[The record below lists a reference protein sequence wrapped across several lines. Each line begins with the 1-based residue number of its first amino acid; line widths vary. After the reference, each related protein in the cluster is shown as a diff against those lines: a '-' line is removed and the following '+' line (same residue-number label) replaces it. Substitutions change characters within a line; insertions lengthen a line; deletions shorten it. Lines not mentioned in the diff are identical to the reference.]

1 MRLLCIVL
9 KRMAIRPNC
18 LLVYS
23 PTHPS
28 HVNVMVEL
36 TKYLRCC
43 YINPM
48 IDIFDIAETVSKV
61 SSHINEDEDVML
73 CQSHSKEIHN

>member
-1 MRLLCIVL
+1 
-9 KRMAIRPNC
+9 MAIRPNC

-28 HVNVMVEL
+28 HVNVMAEL
-36 TKYLRCC
+36 AKYLRCC

-48 IDIFDIAETVSKV
+48 IDMFDIAETTSKV
-61 SSHINEDEDVML
+61 SSQINEDVIL
-73 CQSHSKEIHN
+73 CQLHSKEIHKIIIRL